1 MEVMNSG
8 ETKYGVIKGISGI
21 ELYNSGNIKE
31 CSLTEKNELITPY
44 GKLIPQYQN
53 EGVRNKYINSLSFY
67 ESGSLKKIA
76 LQEQSLIVTDA
87 GSMKAELI
95 TFYENGKIKRL
106 FPLNGKITGY
116 WTEDNEYELA
126 EPMEFSYSFG
136 KLNKRVIGIQFY
148 ETGEMKSI
156 TFWPKELV
164 KLITP
169 AGTLTG
175 HFGIALYPDG
185 SLKSCEPA
193 YPVLV
198 DTAIGKLTAFDVGAI
213 GINGDSNSLNFY
225 ENGSIKSI
233 ISSTDRIKVSGAN
246 KEILEFEPGLRPS
259 LLDEEGLDILPLKVE
274 FYDGKVR
281 INTNDRINEN
291 DRNVFGMQ
299 ECSFSVTNN
308 PLSIFNKCGSC
319 SECRGCGF

>member
-1 MEVMNSG
+1 MAAIMNSA
-8 ETKYGVIKGISGI
+8 ETRYGVINGISSI

-31 CSLTEKNELITPY
+31 CSLTKKNELITFY

-67 ESGSLKKIA
+67 ESGALKKIA

-95 TFYENGKIKRL
+95 TFYESGKIKRL

-126 EPMEFSYSFG
+126 EPMELSFPFG
-136 KLNKRVIGIQFY
+136 NLNKRVIGLQFY
-148 ETGEMKSI
+148 ETGEIKSI

-169 AGTLTG
+169 AGMLTG
-175 HFGIALYPDG
+175 HFGIALYPLG
-185 SLKSCEPA
+185 TLKSFEPA

-198 DTAIGKLTAFDVGAI
+198 DTAIGKLMAFDVEAI
-213 GINGDSNSLNFY
+213 GINGDSSSLNFY
-225 ENGSIKSI
+225 EDGSIKSI
-233 ISSTDRIKVSGAN
+233 ITSTDTITVSGPDN
-246 KEILEFEPGLRPS
+246 EILKFEPGLRPS
-259 LLDEEGLDILPLKVE
+259 LLDEDGLDIIPLKIE

-281 INTNDRINEN
+281 MNGNDRYI
-291 DRNVFGMQ
+291 FGLQ
-299 ECSFSVTNN
+299 EYNFSVTNK
-308 PLSIFNKCGSC
+308 PLNFFNKCGSC
-319 SECRGCGF
+319 SECRGCAL